1 MCEEFTQQNKGLQN
15 GNSNVSGMGTAQTN
29 MQHGKIELLEHNF
42 VGKNNN
48 SWINDAV
55 VTRKL

>member
-48 SWINDAV
+48 S
-55 VTRKL
+55 